1 MLKRVENLNFEK
13 MRLER
18 VRDDANKR
26 IATLKQQLQQYEQQ
40 QLYNIPKMIND
51 LQLKDSILQQQVGH
65 NKELEKVINLIG
77 SK

>member
-26 IATLKQQLQQYEQQ
+26 IATLK
-40 QLYNIPKMIND
+40 
-51 LQLKDSILQQQVGH
+51 
-65 NKELEKVINLIG
+65 
-77 SK
+77 